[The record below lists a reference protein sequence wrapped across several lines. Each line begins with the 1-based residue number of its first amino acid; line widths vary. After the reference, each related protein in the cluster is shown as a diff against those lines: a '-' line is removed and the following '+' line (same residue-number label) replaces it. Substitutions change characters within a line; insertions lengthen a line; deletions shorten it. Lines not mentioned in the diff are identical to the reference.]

1 MRSTVRERQAR
12 LEAIGAENGHP
23 TVAGRAAL
31 DRVPEVQL
39 CLVDT
44 ECAPDGIHLHFA
56 ERGWMRRH
64 DERRDAFRAPA
75 HAAQA
80 RWSAT
85 ISSEAL
91 AVPDAF
97 IARTLSVRIVAVIS
111 STAMARATDG

>member
-1 MRSTVRERQAR
+1 MTR
-12 LEAIGAENGHP
+12 
-23 TVAGRAAL
+23 RAAL

-39 CLVDT
+39 CLVEA

-64 DERRDAFRAPA
+64 DERGDAFGAPA
-75 HAAQA
+75 HVARA

-85 ISSEAL
+85 ISADAL

-97 IARTLSVRIVAVIS
+97 IARILSVRIVAVIS
-111 STAMARATDG
+111 STAIARVTVG